1 MMKTRFLLAGWLTM
15 TGCVLLCGCGQPS
28 APPVATSGDVA
39 ESDTQV
45 AAESTQATLQRNAA
59 KPAATGSPAL
69 PLQDNSMNWEHSEF
83 GRTADGQVIEQY
95 TLKNSAGTVVKLINY
110 GATVVSLETLDQ
122 NGQSGNIV
130 LGHSSLEHWLNNVCY
145 FGCTV
150 GRFANRISEG
160 VFGLGNNIYTLHRN
174 DGNHHLHG
182 GKGGFHRR
190 LWEAEA
196 ASDKDSVTVTF
207 RYSSPDNED
216 GYPGRL
222 NTVVQYTLNEDNE
235 LKIQY
240 EATTDKTTVVNL
252 TNHCYWNL
260 SGSPQTTDVQ
270 QHELTLFCNQY
281 LPVDEGMIPTGDMLA
296 VAETP
301 MDFTVAKPIGK
312 DLANVPGGFDHCWVI
327 NREIEGLTPAARV
340 YEPTSGRVLEIS
352 TTEPGIQFYSGN
364 FLNGAED
371 NGGFAKHHAF
381 CLETQHFPDSPNHP
395 HFPSTTLNP
404 GEVYTSTTVHKFS
417 VLKRPAGNE

>member
-1 MMKTRFLLAGWLTM
+1 MIKTLFSLPGCLIIAG
-15 TGCVLLCGCGQPS
+15 CAVLCGCGQSP
-28 APPVATSGDVA
+28 APPVATSGDLADSSTGLTANSTDSTLGSNA
-39 ESDTQV
+39 ENS
-45 AAESTQATLQRNAA
+45 ATA
-59 KPAATGSPAL
+59 GSPAL
-69 PLQDNSMNWEHSEF
+69 AAQDNSMNWEHSEF
-83 GRTADGQVIEQY
+83 GRTADDQVIEQY

-122 NGQSGNIV
+122 SGQPGNIV
-130 LGHSSLEHWLNNVCY
+130 LGHSSVQHWLNNACY

-174 DGNHHLHG
+174 DGNNHLHG
-182 GKGGFHRR
+182 GKVGFHRR
-190 LWEAEA
+190 LWQAEA
-196 ASDKDSVTVTF
+196 ASDEESVTVTF

-222 NTVVQYTLNEDNE
+222 DTVVKYTLNEDNE

-260 SGSPQTTDVQ
+260 TGTPQKTDVLN
-270 QHELTLFCNQY
+270 HELTLFCNQY

-301 MDFTVAKPIGK
+301 MDFTLAKPIGK
-312 DLANVPGGFDHCWVI
+312 DLAGVEGGYDHCWVI
-327 NREIEGLTPAARV
+327 QREIEGLTKAARV

-364 FLNGAED
+364 FLNGGED
-371 NGGFAKHHAF
+371 NGGFSKHHAF
-381 CLETQHFPDSPNHP
+381 CLEAQHFPDSPNHP

-404 GEVYTSTTVHKFS
+404 GEVYSSTTVHKFS
-417 VLKRPAGNE
+417 VLKRSP